1 MESSGEEITCTFL
14 SSINKTFLRTNRSSG
29 QKSIRYDVR
38 VLCDSL
44 KMDDIVLKWRR

>member
-1 MESSGEEITCTFL
+1 MESSGEEISCTFL

-38 VLCDSL
+38 VCDSL